1 MEYASLRAPSEG
13 SIASVTANLNENVTA
28 GQTIAMLTAGR
39 RPEVNVSIPESLIG
53 NISKGV
59 KTRIK
64 FDAVDNKEFT
74 GEVVEIGVST
84 SGSSTTYPVT
94 LSLLESAPNVRSG
107 MTAEIEFTFKAK
119 DQSRNVVIPSHAVG
133 EDRQGRYIYVLS
145 LRKDRLAEVNRRGV
159 VVGMTTFLDWSL
171 ALNVNSISAVIPDR
185 TLGAFSS
192 RLKVTG

>member
-1 MEYASLRAPSEG
+1 M
-13 SIASVTANLNENVTA
+13 
-28 GQTIAMLTAGR
+28 
-39 RPEVNVSIPESLIG
+39 
-53 NISKGV
+53 

-159 VVGMTTFLDWSL
+159 VVGKLMDSGLEILSGLIDGELVVTAGVSKIVDGQT
-171 ALNVNSISAVIPDR
+171 VKV
-185 TLGAFSS
+185 LGNPS
-192 RLKVTG
+192 KP